1 MKFLRSC
8 WITPILKNKSTVK
21 RHAALE
27 IRIPHCPNY
36 KVGWTQLFEKWNMA
50 VVMLFQQ
57 GGVSEE
63 VLQQT
68 MFFQGLIVYL
78 REGHMAH
85 DPWNASIKENRLAST
100 QSLPFVFCAIVVG
113 SRILGYLNR
122 NYVGSVEVCARVWQ
136 VWIQSIMHSGE
147 FSRACLFLFFFK
159 GDFLKR

>member
-1 MKFLRSC
+1 MKFLKSC
-8 WITPILKNKSTVK
+8 WITPILKNKSTIK
-21 RHAALE
+21 RHTALE

-36 KVGWTQLFEKWNMA
+36 KVGWMQLFEKWNTA

-100 QSLPFVFCAIVVG
+100 QSLPFVFCAIVVD

-122 NYVGSVEVCARVWQ
+122 NDVGSVEVCTRVWQ
-136 VWIQSIMHSGE
+136 VWIKSFMFLWE
-147 FSRACLFLFFFK
+147 FSRTWFFFFL

>member
-1 MKFLRSC
+1 MKFLKSC
-8 WITPILKNKSTVK
+8 WITPILKNKSTIK
-21 RHAALE
+21 RHAVLE

-36 KVGWTQLFEKWNMA
+36 KVGWMQLFEKWNTA

-85 DPWNASIKENRLAST
+85 DPWNASIKENRLAGT
-100 QSLPFVFCAIVVG
+100 QSPPFVFCAIVVD

-122 NYVGSVEVCARVWQ
+122 NDVGSVEVCARVWQ
-136 VWIQSIMHSGE
+136 VWIKSVVFLWE
-147 FSRACLFLFFFK
+147 FSRTRFLYFFIF
-159 GDFLKR
+159 

>member
-1 MKFLRSC
+1 MKFLKSC
-8 WITPILKNKSTVK
+8 WITPILKNKSTIK

-27 IRIPHCPNY
+27 IRTPHCPNY
-36 KVGWTQLFEKWNMA
+36 KVGWMQLFEKWNTA

-85 DPWNASIKENRLAST
+85 DPWNASIKENRLAGT
-100 QSLPFVFCAIVVG
+100 QSLPFVFCAIVVDL
-113 SRILGYLNR
+113 RILGYLNR
-122 NYVGSVEVCARVWQ
+122 NDVGSVEVCARVWQ
-136 VWIQSIMHSGE
+136 VWIKSIAFLGE
-147 FSRACLFLFFFK
+147 FSRAWFFK
-159 GDFLKR
+159 ETLKR